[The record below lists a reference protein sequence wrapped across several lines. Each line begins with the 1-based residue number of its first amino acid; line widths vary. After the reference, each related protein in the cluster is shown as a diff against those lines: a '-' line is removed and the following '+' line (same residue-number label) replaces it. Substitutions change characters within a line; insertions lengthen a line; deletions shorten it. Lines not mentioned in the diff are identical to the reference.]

1 MMEKYGVEKE
11 QTYEVVKVAS
21 GVKVGSELSL
31 SEANDLQKMNPGTIL
46 KPE

>member
-11 QTYEVVKVAS
+11 QTYEVSKIAS
-21 GVKVGSELSL
+21 GEVIGSELSL
-31 SEANDLQKMNPGTIL
+31 SEANELKKMNPDAVI